1 MQLRTRLIIAILL
14 ASSSAVFSQKQTE
27 NLPAPAVVKID
38 GKINEWT
45 SPFQINK
52 PTKLSYIIANDAR
65 NLYLVIKSED
75 SLVNSRILLTGIDFM
90 VNTAGKKKEGPFIMF
105 PYIQR
110 APRTRG
116 AGAGAQLAAA
126 PLVPLAD
133 LIVAH
138 RKAIADI
145 KEIKLSGFKDVTDET
160 ISIYNEY
167 GIKGAAAFDDKD
179 YFLYELAIPLNVL
192 GLTAESGQE
201 VAYNIKIN
209 GSEGLSLRGTGG
221 GGGFG
226 GDGGGRGTGGGGGSG
241 GFGGGGGGSFGGGGF
256 GGDRG
261 GNNNNRV
268 NQNRFYEPTDFW
280 VTYKLT
286 KPQS

>member
-1 MQLRTRLIIAILL
+1 MQLKKQLIIAILL
-14 ASSSAVFSQKQTE
+14 VSSLAVFSQKQTE
-27 NLPAPAVVKID
+27 NLPAPAVIKID

-45 SPFQINK
+45 SPFQVNK

-65 NLYLVIKSED
+65 NLYLVIQSED

-90 VNTAGKKKEGPFIMF
+90 INTAGKKKEGPFVLF

-116 AGAGAQLAAA
+116 AGAQMASVQELI
-126 PLVPLAD
+126 PLAD
-133 LIVAH
+133 LIVTH

-145 KEIKLSGFKDVTDET
+145 KEIKLSGFKEITDET

-179 YFLYELAIPLNVL
+179 YFLYELAIPLSVL

-209 GSEGLSLRGTGG
+209 GSEGQNLRATGGGG

-226 GDGGGRGTGGGGGSG
+226 GGDGGGRGGAG
-241 GFGGGGGGSFGGGGF
+241 GFGGGSFGGDGG
-256 GGDRG
+256 GGRG

-268 NQNRFYEPTDFW
+268 NQNRFYESTDFW